1 MRKKRKL
8 DHVVPEGHLWV
19 SIMLCLPSIHPLFF
33 CGGGGGRGGLSNK
46 RQIAR
51 FFLS

>member
-33 CGGGGGRGGLSNK
+33 CGGGRGQGWAEQQKADS
-46 RQIAR
+46 
-51 FFLS
+51 